1 LKAIPG
7 VGFRLVSP
15 AVVVVV
21 DVGVDDVGTADDGVV
36 EHELKYKKLSLGRLL
51 LILLHRN
58 IFLLNNI
65 CFDFNFTL
73 EVLNY

>member
-36 EHELKYKKLSLGRLL
+36 EHELKYKKCHLGDCYSFYY
-51 LILLHRN
+51 IE
-58 IFLLNNI
+58 IYF
-65 CFDFNFTL
+65 
-73 EVLNY
+73 Y